1 MGAEF
6 SHLNIANV
14 REVIA
19 CDLGDVMSLYREL
32 MDQKAEFKGVNL
44 ELEEESRK
52 GKVTNHVQDDN
63 SGEQGKEKNQERV
76 PVEGKDIPVQDSH
89 GHDTYTIKEGNEN
102 EGKGTVDEM
111 SISTNDSSNDK
122 HSLQSQLSKGS
133 EIDLDI
139 PFQAPQF
146 YVARADFSIA
156 MDELPVIFKGYR
168 KEDISLFTDIYMR
181 MDDLGTDDLSFK
193 DLVICIVLLLSPDI
207 TSCFLNAFK
216 VYDYENKELLER
228 KEFVKIFRTFNM
240 LLENFGV

>member
-19 CDLGDVMSLYREL
+19 CDLRDVMSLYHEL

-44 ELEEESRK
+44 ELEEDRRK
-52 GKVTNHVQDDN
+52 EKVPNHVQEDN
-63 SGEQGKEKNQERV
+63 NGEQGKEKNQQRASAER
-76 PVEGKDIPVQDSH
+76 KDIPTRDSH
-89 GHDTYTIKEGNEN
+89 GHDTHTIEEGNEN

-111 SISTNDSSNDK
+111 SIGTNQSSDDK

-146 YVARADFSIA
+146 YVARADFSVA

-216 VYDYENKELLER
+216 VYDYEKKDLLER
-228 KEFVKIFRTFNM
+228 KEFVKIFNTIN
-240 LLENFGV
+240 